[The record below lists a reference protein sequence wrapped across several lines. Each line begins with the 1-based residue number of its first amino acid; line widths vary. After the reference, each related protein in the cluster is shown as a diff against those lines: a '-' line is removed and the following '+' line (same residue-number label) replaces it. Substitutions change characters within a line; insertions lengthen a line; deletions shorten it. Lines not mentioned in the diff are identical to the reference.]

1 MALIEKRCRA
11 QEFGSWSSITS
22 LCTPF
27 IILFHLFHFHLICM
41 GLILSPCKP
50 IEIVLAK
57 LCFIL
62 IRLLWLRCIWSYSF
76 FFCAVFVQFLWFSL
90 FAFILRVNNQ
100 DAEEECKKRFF
111 FSSTNAQTTKDHKAE
126 LAQQT
131 AFVYRCRVMCMQTYD
146 VLVI

>member
-76 FFCAVFVQFLWFSL
+76 FFVLFLFNFYDFHFSL
-90 FAFILRVNNQ
+90 LFSVSIIKMPKKNARKDSFFRVRTRKRPKTIKPSLPSKLHLCI
-100 DAEEECKKRFF
+100 DAVWCACKRMTF
-111 FSSTNAQTTKDHKAE
+111 
-126 LAQQT
+126 
-131 AFVYRCRVMCMQTYD
+131 
-146 VLVI
+146 